1 MKPEADDGQTKG
13 RTSDAQGVPNLARRG
28 GRVVTSGRG
37 RKGRG
42 EGPPRRRALLELA
55 PGPNGGGVVGVGV
68 GGVDLPD

>member
-1 MKPEADDGQTKG
+1 MKPEAGDGQTEG

-28 GRVVTSGRG
+28 GRVVTSG

-55 PGPNGGGVVGVGV
+55 PGPNGGVVVVVGV